1 MARGMEMS
9 SLVEVI
15 DMLGAFGGIFISIEC
30 DGEFGGYEKRP
41 YFVRLLG
48 YLFSPKMAVERNR
61 PT

>member
-1 MARGMEMS
+1 MS
-9 SLVEVI
+9 DLAEVV

-41 YFVRLLG
+41 YFVRLIG
-48 YLFSPKMAVERNR
+48 YLFSPKMAVEKNR

>member
-1 MARGMEMS
+1 MS
-9 SLVEVI
+9 GLAEVV

-30 DGEFGGYEKRP
+30 DREFGGLEKRP

-48 YLFSPKMAVERNR
+48 YLFSPKMAVEKNR